1 MQNRDYNHTSQEE
14 MLEKVGTLKLGNH
27 RYCYQPKPGEI
38 LPVGTGV
45 FNDSESGAIHLT
57 PHGYC
62 IHDYVIPLA
71 GNYLKPP
78 IMDG

>member
-1 MQNRDYNHTSQEE
+1 

-45 FNDSESGAIHLT
+45 KKSDFSYNILIIDVLLCSGTDGAE
-57 PHGYC
+57 
-62 IHDYVIPLA
+62 
-71 GNYLKPP
+71 KPARGEIATVNFLFP
-78 IMDG
+78 